1 MKLQSLSDSDFIEL
15 YLKILKTNPPAR
27 SFVLVDLDF
36 NTLYANQTFLE
47 FIEMSLEEI
56 QGKRMRDWKSSFL
69 TPISAHTRLL
79 TEKAL
84 KQDQYVR
91 SIIEVIKNDTTH
103 YIDCYYI
110 KVINPFT
117 KNVIGVI
124 SNLNWA
130 RFSNPLLN
138 IIKAL
143 HRKMV
148 IINEEATS
156 FEKTA
161 IDLTPIEHEI
171 TTLLVIGK
179 SYKEVAAILSEIH
192 DQQYIPATISTI
204 TYRKIFP
211 KFNVN
216 SLSGLIMRATS
227 LKILES
233 IPKSFLS

>member
-1 MKLQSLSDSDFIEL
+1 MKLKSLSDVDFIEF
-15 YLKILKTNPPAR
+15 YLETLKANPPAR
-27 SFVLVDLDF
+27 SFVLLDL
-36 NTLYANQTFLE
+36 NLNILYANNTFLD
-47 FIEMSLEEI
+47 FVEMSLGEV
-56 QGKRMRDWKSSFL
+56 QGKRMKDWGSSFL
-69 TPISAHTRLL
+69 APIAPQTRLL
-79 TEKAL
+79 AEKAL

-91 SIIEVIKNDTTH
+91 SIIEVIKNDTPH

-110 KVINPFT
+110 KVTNPFT
-117 KNVIGVI
+117 KNIVGVV

-143 HRKMV
+143 HKKMV
-148 IINEEATS
+148 IINDEGDS
-156 FEKTA
+156 FAKMA

-192 DQQYIPATISTI
+192 DQQYVPATISTI
-204 TYRKIFP
+204 TYRKIFT
-211 KFNVN
+211 KFDVN

-227 LKILES
+227 LRILES